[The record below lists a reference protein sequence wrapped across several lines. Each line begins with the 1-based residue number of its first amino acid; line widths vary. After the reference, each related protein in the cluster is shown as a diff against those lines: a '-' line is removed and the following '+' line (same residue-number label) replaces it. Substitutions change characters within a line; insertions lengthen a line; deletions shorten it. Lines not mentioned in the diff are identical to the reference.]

1 MTYPQYSWSLEPTI
15 SFSCGGGGSGA
26 AGNPALVMD
35 SQQNTYFASIQLG
48 QNPTASIYVD
58 SSYQLYYNLAVGC
71 ADQAGNLLW
80 YKVFP
85 ELVALSNQAQVTL
98 ALGSNNDLY
107 VAFVTPTAVNNCYN
121 MSAIPLWCPPLYP
134 SFRTTSN
141 SNDVVLAR
149 INYTS
154 STANVAWVL
163 QNAQ

>member
-48 QNPTASIYVD
+48 QNPTASPNVA
-58 SSYQLYYNLAVGC
+58 SSYQLYYNLAVGS

-85 ELVALSNQAQVTL
+85 ELVM
-98 ALGSNNDLY
+98 
-107 VAFVTPTAVNNCYN
+107 FVEEKFNADIVEFTFIFPFTRR
-121 MSAIPLWCPPLYP
+121 SPL
-134 SFRTTSN
+134 TSN
-141 SNDVVLAR
+141 KYCTGVVGMVF
-149 INYTS
+149 IPTFPI
-154 STANVAWVL
+154 
-163 QNAQ
+163 